1 METELSKVLASGG
14 SEAQQKY
21 LVDLAIDSELA
32 ENDLQRLP
40 LQDEVKH
47 YTTKLV
53 NQIGDYSKY
62 LNEKLA
68 NGGTVTAEE
77 KESLRA
83 LYEALSSLKK
93 SLNEMSRQMGDDFD
107 FSSLKDAG
115 EGNFMYDGFTELEN
129 MSVNFPELIYD
140 GPFSE
145 APYEYTD
152 TEAKFSFSDIAAS
165 YGSDNF
171 DTVYAICV
179 GDTGVNLTV
188 TGMKVTNCNITA
200 PVQTEETA
208 AEAETE
214 AQAEEETEAETEAET
229 QEEDAED
236 EAEIEEA
243 AVEEESE
250 AETEETTETEATTAA
265 ETTVKETTAEETS
278 ATELTRPNAAEIAA
292 NAPNGDSI
300 APIIII
306 IVVVVVVAA
315 AAIVII
321 IMMIKKNKGKYY

>member
-1 METELSKVLASGG
+1 MYVYILGKEYLKMKKLFRTMSAAAVGILSCAMLAVTAYAEDYMFDVSGA
-14 SEAQQKY
+14 SESNGKWGQSFTCYTA
-21 LVDLAIDSELA
+21 LGNEEFSENFNPMWMTSDSEVIV
-32 ENDLQRLP
+32 D
-40 LQDEVKH
+40 
-47 YTTKLV
+47 YTYK
-53 NQIGDYSKY
+53 G
-62 LNEKLA
+62 EA
-68 NGGTVTAEE
+68 NGSPV
-77 KESLRA
+77 
-83 LYEALSSLKK
+83 
-93 SLNEMSRQMGDDFD
+93 
-107 FSSLKDAG
+107 
-115 EGNFMYDGFTELEN
+115 
-129 MSVNFPELIYD
+129 ELIWQTWDD
-140 GPFSE
+140 GPAE
-145 APYEYTD
+145 PNPDVTKNWNKVTPYEYTD

-200 PVQTEETA
+200 PVQTEEAA

-214 AQAEEETEAETEAET
+214 AQTEEETEAETEAETEEATEAETEAET

-243 AVEEESE
+243 AVEEETE
-250 AETEETTETEATTAA
+250 AETEETTETEATTTA
-265 ETTVKETTAEETS
+265 ETTVKETTAKETS

-292 NAPNGDSI
+292 NAPKGDSI

-315 AAIVII
+315 AAVVII

>member
-1 METELSKVLASGG
+1 MKKLFRTMCAAAVGILSCAMLAVTAYAEDYTFDVSGA
-14 SEAQQKY
+14 SESNGKWGQSFIYYTA
-21 LVDLAIDSELA
+21 LGNEEFSENFNPMWMTSDSEVIV
-32 ENDLQRLP
+32 D
-40 LQDEVKH
+40 
-47 YTTKLV
+47 YTYK
-53 NQIGDYSKY
+53 G
-62 LNEKLA
+62 EA
-68 NGGTVTAEE
+68 NGSPV
-77 KESLRA
+77 
-83 LYEALSSLKK
+83 
-93 SLNEMSRQMGDDFD
+93 
-107 FSSLKDAG
+107 
-115 EGNFMYDGFTELEN
+115 
-129 MSVNFPELIYD
+129 ELIWQTWDD
-140 GPFSE
+140 GPAE
-145 APYEYTD
+145 PNPDVTKNWNKVTPYEYTD

-200 PVQTEETA
+200 PVQTEEAA

-214 AQAEEETEAETEAET
+214 AQTEEETEAETEAETEEATEAETEAET
-229 QEEDAED
+229 QEEDAENAED

-243 AVEEESE
+243 AVEEETE
-250 AETEETTETEATTAA
+250 AETEETTETEATTTA
-265 ETTVKETTAEETS
+265 ETTVKETTAKETS

-292 NAPNGDSI
+292 NAPKGDSI

-315 AAIVII
+315 AAVVII

>member
-1 METELSKVLASGG
+1 MKKLFKTMSAAAVGILSCAILAATAYAEDYTFDVSGASESGG
-14 SEAQQKY
+14 KWGQSFICYTALGNEEYSENFNPMWMTS
-21 LVDLAIDSELA
+21 DSEVIV
-32 ENDLQRLP
+32 D
-40 LQDEVKH
+40 
-47 YTTKLV
+47 YTYK
-53 NQIGDYSKY
+53 G
-62 LNEKLA
+62 EA
-68 NGGTVTAEE
+68 NGSPV
-77 KESLRA
+77 
-83 LYEALSSLKK
+83 
-93 SLNEMSRQMGDDFD
+93 
-107 FSSLKDAG
+107 
-115 EGNFMYDGFTELEN
+115 
-129 MSVNFPELIYD
+129 ELIWQTWGD
-140 GPFSE
+140 GPVKPNPDVTKDWNKI

-214 AQAEEETEAETEAET
+214 AQTEEEIEAETEAET

-243 AVEEESE
+243 AVEEETE
-250 AETEETTETEATTAA
+250 VETEETTETEATTAA

-300 APIIII
+300 APIII
-306 IVVVVVVAA
+306 
-315 AAIVII
+315 
-321 IMMIKKNKGKYY
+321 MMIKKNKGKYY

>member
-1 METELSKVLASGG
+1 MKKLFRTMCAAAVGILSCAMLAVTAYAEDYTFDVSGA
-14 SEAQQKY
+14 SESNGKWGQSFTCYTA
-21 LVDLAIDSELA
+21 LGNEEFSENFNPMWMTSDSEVIV
-32 ENDLQRLP
+32 D
-40 LQDEVKH
+40 
-47 YTTKLV
+47 YTYK
-53 NQIGDYSKY
+53 G
-62 LNEKLA
+62 EA
-68 NGGTVTAEE
+68 NGSPV
-77 KESLRA
+77 
-83 LYEALSSLKK
+83 
-93 SLNEMSRQMGDDFD
+93 
-107 FSSLKDAG
+107 
-115 EGNFMYDGFTELEN
+115 
-129 MSVNFPELIYD
+129 ELIWQTWAD
-140 GPFSE
+140 GPAE
-145 APYEYTD
+145 PNPDVTKNWNKVTPYEYTD

-200 PVQTEETA
+200 PVQTEEAA

-214 AQAEEETEAETEAET
+214 AQTEEETEAETEAETEEATEAETEAET

-243 AVEEESE
+243 AVEEETE
-250 AETEETTETEATTAA
+250 AETEETTETEATTTA
-265 ETTVKETTAEETS
+265 ETTVKETTAKETS

-292 NAPNGDSI
+292 NAPKGDSI

-315 AAIVII
+315 AAVVII

>member
-1 METELSKVLASGG
+1 MKKLFKTMSAAAVGILSCAILAATAYAEDYTFDVSGASESGG
-14 SEAQQKY
+14 KWGQSFICYTALGNEEYSENFNPMWMTS
-21 LVDLAIDSELA
+21 DSEVIV
-32 ENDLQRLP
+32 D
-40 LQDEVKH
+40 
-47 YTTKLV
+47 YTYK
-53 NQIGDYSKY
+53 G
-62 LNEKLA
+62 EA
-68 NGGTVTAEE
+68 NGSPV
-77 KESLRA
+77 
-83 LYEALSSLKK
+83 
-93 SLNEMSRQMGDDFD
+93 
-107 FSSLKDAG
+107 
-115 EGNFMYDGFTELEN
+115 
-129 MSVNFPELIYD
+129 ELIWQTWGD
-140 GPFSE
+140 GPVKPNPDVTKDWNKI
-145 APYEYTD
+145 ALYEYTD

-214 AQAEEETEAETEAET
+214 AQTEEEIEAETEAET

-243 AVEEESE
+243 AVEEETE
-250 AETEETTETEATTAA
+250 VETEETTETEATTAA

>member
-1 METELSKVLASGG
+1 MKKLLKAMSAAAVGVLSCAVLAVTAYAEDYTFDVSGASESGG
-14 SEAQQKY
+14 KWGQSFICYTALGNEEYSENFNPMWMTS
-21 LVDLAIDSELA
+21 DSEVIV
-32 ENDLQRLP
+32 D
-40 LQDEVKH
+40 
-47 YTTKLV
+47 YTYT
-53 NQIGDYSKY
+53 G
-62 LNEKLA
+62 EA
-68 NGGTVTAEE
+68 NGSPV
-77 KESLRA
+77 
-83 LYEALSSLKK
+83 
-93 SLNEMSRQMGDDFD
+93 
-107 FSSLKDAG
+107 
-115 EGNFMYDGFTELEN
+115 
-129 MSVNFPELIYD
+129 ELIWQTWGD
-140 GPFSE
+140 GPVKPNPDVTKDWNKI

-214 AQAEEETEAETEAET
+214 AQTVEETEAETEEATEAET
-229 QEEDAED
+229 
-236 EAEIEEA
+236 
-243 AVEEESE
+243 E

-292 NAPNGDSI
+292 NAPKGDSI

-315 AAIVII
+315 AAVVII

>member
-1 METELSKVLASGG
+1 MYVYILGKEYLKMKKLFRTMCAAAVGILSCAMLAVTAYAEDYTFDVSGA
-14 SEAQQKY
+14 SESNGKWGQSFTCYTA
-21 LVDLAIDSELA
+21 LGNEEFSENFNPMWMTSDSEVIV
-32 ENDLQRLP
+32 D
-40 LQDEVKH
+40 
-47 YTTKLV
+47 YTYK
-53 NQIGDYSKY
+53 G
-62 LNEKLA
+62 EA
-68 NGGTVTAEE
+68 NGSPV
-77 KESLRA
+77 
-83 LYEALSSLKK
+83 
-93 SLNEMSRQMGDDFD
+93 
-107 FSSLKDAG
+107 
-115 EGNFMYDGFTELEN
+115 
-129 MSVNFPELIYD
+129 ELIWQTWDD
-140 GPFSE
+140 GPAE
-145 APYEYTD
+145 PNPDVTKNWNKVTPYEYTD

-171 DTVYAICV
+171 DTVYAVCV

-200 PVQTEETA
+200 PVQTEEAA

-214 AQAEEETEAETEAET
+214 AQTEEETEAETEAETEEATEAETEAET

-243 AVEEESE
+243 AVEEETE
-250 AETEETTETEATTAA
+250 AEAEETTETEATTTA
-265 ETTVKETTAEETS
+265 ETTVKETTAKETS

-292 NAPNGDSI
+292 NAPKGDSI

-315 AAIVII
+315 AAVVII

>member
-1 METELSKVLASGG
+1 MKKLFRTMSAAAVGILSCAMLAATAYAEDYTFDVSGA
-14 SEAQQKY
+14 SESNGKWGQSFICYTA
-21 LVDLAIDSELA
+21 LGNEEFSENFNPMWMTSDSEVIV
-32 ENDLQRLP
+32 D
-40 LQDEVKH
+40 
-47 YTTKLV
+47 YTYK
-53 NQIGDYSKY
+53 G
-62 LNEKLA
+62 EA
-68 NGGTVTAEE
+68 NGSPV
-77 KESLRA
+77 
-83 LYEALSSLKK
+83 
-93 SLNEMSRQMGDDFD
+93 
-107 FSSLKDAG
+107 
-115 EGNFMYDGFTELEN
+115 
-129 MSVNFPELIYD
+129 ELIWQTWGD
-140 GPFSE
+140 GPVKPNPDVTKDWNKI

-200 PVQTEETA
+200 PVQTEEAA

-214 AQAEEETEAETEAET
+214 AQTEEETEAETEAETEEATEAETEAET

-243 AVEEESE
+243 AVEEETE
-250 AETEETTETEATTAA
+250 AETEETTETEATTTA
-265 ETTVKETTAEETS
+265 ETTVKETTAKETS

-292 NAPNGDSI
+292 NAPKGDSI

-315 AAIVII
+315 AAVVII

>member
-1 METELSKVLASGG
+1 MKKLFRTMSAAAVGILSCAMLAVTAYAEDYTFDVSGA
-14 SEAQQKY
+14 SESNGKWGQSFICYTA
-21 LVDLAIDSELA
+21 LGNEEFSENFNPMWMTSDSEVIV
-32 ENDLQRLP
+32 D
-40 LQDEVKH
+40 
-47 YTTKLV
+47 YTYK
-53 NQIGDYSKY
+53 G
-62 LNEKLA
+62 EA
-68 NGGTVTAEE
+68 NGSPV
-77 KESLRA
+77 
-83 LYEALSSLKK
+83 
-93 SLNEMSRQMGDDFD
+93 
-107 FSSLKDAG
+107 
-115 EGNFMYDGFTELEN
+115 
-129 MSVNFPELIYD
+129 ELIWQTWDD
-140 GPFSE
+140 GPAE
-145 APYEYTD
+145 PNPDVTKNWNKVTPYEYND

-188 TGMKVTNCNITA
+188 TGIKVTNCNITA
-200 PVQTEETA
+200 PVQTEEAA

-214 AQAEEETEAETEAET
+214 AQTEEETEAETEAETEEATEAETEAET

-243 AVEEESE
+243 AVEEETE
-250 AETEETTETEATTAA
+250 AETEETTETEATTTA
-265 ETTVKETTAEETS
+265 ETTVKETTAKETS

-292 NAPNGDSI
+292 NAPKGDSI

-315 AAIVII
+315 AAVVII

>member
-1 METELSKVLASGG
+1 MKKLFRTMSAAAVGILSCAMLAVTAYAEDYTFDVSGA
-14 SEAQQKY
+14 SESNGKWGQSFTCYTA
-21 LVDLAIDSELA
+21 LGNEEFSENFNPMWMTSDSEVIV
-32 ENDLQRLP
+32 D
-40 LQDEVKH
+40 
-47 YTTKLV
+47 YTYK
-53 NQIGDYSKY
+53 G
-62 LNEKLA
+62 EA
-68 NGGTVTAEE
+68 NGSPV
-77 KESLRA
+77 
-83 LYEALSSLKK
+83 
-93 SLNEMSRQMGDDFD
+93 
-107 FSSLKDAG
+107 
-115 EGNFMYDGFTELEN
+115 
-129 MSVNFPELIYD
+129 ELIWQTWDD
-140 GPFSE
+140 GPAE
-145 APYEYTD
+145 PNPDVTKNWNKVTPYEYTD

-200 PVQTEETA
+200 PVQTEEAA

-214 AQAEEETEAETEAET
+214 AQTEEETEEETEAETEAETEEATEAETEAET
-229 QEEDAED
+229 QEEDAENAED

-243 AVEEESE
+243 AVEEETE
-250 AETEETTETEATTAA
+250 AETEETTETEATTTA
-265 ETTVKETTAEETS
+265 ETTVKETTAKETS

-292 NAPNGDSI
+292 NAPKGDSI

-315 AAIVII
+315 AAVVII

>member
-1 METELSKVLASGG
+1 MKKLFRTMSAAAVGILSCAMLAVTAYAEDYMFDVSGA
-14 SEAQQKY
+14 SESNGKWGQSFTCYTA
-21 LVDLAIDSELA
+21 LGNEEFSENFNPMWMTSDSEVIV
-32 ENDLQRLP
+32 D
-40 LQDEVKH
+40 
-47 YTTKLV
+47 YTYK
-53 NQIGDYSKY
+53 G
-62 LNEKLA
+62 EA
-68 NGGTVTAEE
+68 NGSPV
-77 KESLRA
+77 
-83 LYEALSSLKK
+83 
-93 SLNEMSRQMGDDFD
+93 
-107 FSSLKDAG
+107 
-115 EGNFMYDGFTELEN
+115 
-129 MSVNFPELIYD
+129 ELIWQTWDD
-140 GPFSE
+140 GPAE
-145 APYEYTD
+145 PNPDVTKNWNKVTPYEYTD

-200 PVQTEETA
+200 PVQTEEAA

-214 AQAEEETEAETEAET
+214 AQTEEETEAETEAETEEATEAETEAET

-243 AVEEESE
+243 AVEEETE
-250 AETEETTETEATTAA
+250 AETEETTETEATTTA
-265 ETTVKETTAEETS
+265 ETTVKETTAKETS

-292 NAPNGDSI
+292 NAPKGDSI

-315 AAIVII
+315 AAVVII

>member
-1 METELSKVLASGG
+1 MKKLFRTMSAAAVGILSCAILAATAYAEDYTFDVSGASESGG
-14 SEAQQKY
+14 KWGQSFICYTALGNEEYSENFNPMWMTS
-21 LVDLAIDSELA
+21 DSEVIV
-32 ENDLQRLP
+32 D
-40 LQDEVKH
+40 
-47 YTTKLV
+47 YTYK
-53 NQIGDYSKY
+53 G
-62 LNEKLA
+62 EA
-68 NGGTVTAEE
+68 NGSPV
-77 KESLRA
+77 
-83 LYEALSSLKK
+83 
-93 SLNEMSRQMGDDFD
+93 
-107 FSSLKDAG
+107 
-115 EGNFMYDGFTELEN
+115 
-129 MSVNFPELIYD
+129 ELIWQTWGD
-140 GPFSE
+140 GPVE
-145 APYEYTD
+145 PNPDVTKDWNKIAPYEYTD

-214 AQAEEETEAETEAET
+214 AQTVEETEAETEEATEAETEAET
-229 QEEDAED
+229 QEED

-243 AVEEESE
+243 AVEEETE

>member
-1 METELSKVLASGG
+1 MKKLFRTMCAAAVGILSCAMLAVTAYAEDYTFDVSGA
-14 SEAQQKY
+14 SESNGKWGQSFTCYTA
-21 LVDLAIDSELA
+21 LGNEEFSENFNPMWMTSDSEVII
-32 ENDLQRLP
+32 D
-40 LQDEVKH
+40 
-47 YTTKLV
+47 YTYK
-53 NQIGDYSKY
+53 G
-62 LNEKLA
+62 EA
-68 NGGTVTAEE
+68 NGSPV
-77 KESLRA
+77 
-83 LYEALSSLKK
+83 
-93 SLNEMSRQMGDDFD
+93 
-107 FSSLKDAG
+107 
-115 EGNFMYDGFTELEN
+115 
-129 MSVNFPELIYD
+129 ELIWQTWGD
-140 GPFSE
+140 GPVKPNPDVTKNWNKVT
-145 APYEYTD
+145 PYEYTD

-200 PVQTEETA
+200 PVQTEEAA

-214 AQAEEETEAETEAET
+214 AQTEEETEAETEAETEEATEAETEAET

-243 AVEEESE
+243 AVEEETE
-250 AETEETTETEATTAA
+250 AETEETTETEATTTA
-265 ETTVKETTAEETS
+265 ETTVKETTAKETS

-292 NAPNGDSI
+292 NAPKGDSI

-315 AAIVII
+315 AAVVII

>member
-1 METELSKVLASGG
+1 MKKLFKTMSAAAVGILSCAILAATAYAEDYTFDVSGASESGG
-14 SEAQQKY
+14 KWGQSFICYTALGNEEYSENFNPMWMTS
-21 LVDLAIDSELA
+21 DSEVIV
-32 ENDLQRLP
+32 D
-40 LQDEVKH
+40 
-47 YTTKLV
+47 YTYT
-53 NQIGDYSKY
+53 G
-62 LNEKLA
+62 EA
-68 NGGTVTAEE
+68 NGSPV
-77 KESLRA
+77 
-83 LYEALSSLKK
+83 
-93 SLNEMSRQMGDDFD
+93 
-107 FSSLKDAG
+107 
-115 EGNFMYDGFTELEN
+115 
-129 MSVNFPELIYD
+129 ELIWQTWGD
-140 GPFSE
+140 GPVKPNPDVTKDWNKI

-214 AQAEEETEAETEAET
+214 AQTEEATEAETEAET
-229 QEEDAED
+229 QEED
-236 EAEIEEA
+236 
-243 AVEEESE
+243 E

>member
-1 METELSKVLASGG
+1 MKKLFRTMCAAAVGILSCAMLAVTAYAEDYTFDVSGA
-14 SEAQQKY
+14 SESNGKWGQSFTCYTA
-21 LVDLAIDSELA
+21 LGNEEFSENFNPMWMTSDSEVIV
-32 ENDLQRLP
+32 D
-40 LQDEVKH
+40 
-47 YTTKLV
+47 YTYK
-53 NQIGDYSKY
+53 G
-62 LNEKLA
+62 EA
-68 NGGTVTAEE
+68 NGSPV
-77 KESLRA
+77 
-83 LYEALSSLKK
+83 
-93 SLNEMSRQMGDDFD
+93 
-107 FSSLKDAG
+107 
-115 EGNFMYDGFTELEN
+115 
-129 MSVNFPELIYD
+129 ELIWQTWDD
-140 GPFSE
+140 GPAE
-145 APYEYTD
+145 PNPDVTKNWNKVTPYEYTD

-179 GDTGVNLTV
+179 GDTGVSLTV

-200 PVQTEETA
+200 PVQTEEAA

-214 AQAEEETEAETEAET
+214 AQTEEETEAETEAETEEATEAETEAAT

-243 AVEEESE
+243 AVEEETE
-250 AETEETTETEATTAA
+250 AETEETTETEATTTA
-265 ETTVKETTAEETS
+265 ETTVKETTAKETS

-292 NAPNGDSI
+292 NAPKGDSI

-315 AAIVII
+315 AAVVII

>member
-1 METELSKVLASGG
+1 MRKIIRLMFRALPN
-14 SEAQQKY
+14 Q
-21 LVDLAIDSELA
+21 A
-32 ENDLQRLP
+32 ENGVSP
-40 LQDEVKH
+40 LSPTVKPNPDV
-47 YTTKLV
+47 TKDW
-53 NQIGDYSKY
+53 NKI
-62 LNEKLA
+62 
-68 NGGTVTAEE
+68 
-77 KESLRA
+77 
-83 LYEALSSLKK
+83 
-93 SLNEMSRQMGDDFD
+93 
-107 FSSLKDAG
+107 
-115 EGNFMYDGFTELEN
+115 
-129 MSVNFPELIYD
+129 
-140 GPFSE
+140 

-214 AQAEEETEAETEAET
+214 AQTEEATEAETEAET
-229 QEEDAED
+229 QEED

-243 AVEEESE
+243 AVEEENE

>member
-1 METELSKVLASGG
+1 MKKLFRTMSAAAVGILSCAMLAVTAYAEDYTFDVSGA
-14 SEAQQKY
+14 SESNGKWGQSFTCYTA
-21 LVDLAIDSELA
+21 LGNEEFSENFNPMWMTSDSEVIV
-32 ENDLQRLP
+32 D
-40 LQDEVKH
+40 
-47 YTTKLV
+47 YTYK
-53 NQIGDYSKY
+53 G
-62 LNEKLA
+62 EA
-68 NGGTVTAEE
+68 NGSPV
-77 KESLRA
+77 
-83 LYEALSSLKK
+83 
-93 SLNEMSRQMGDDFD
+93 
-107 FSSLKDAG
+107 
-115 EGNFMYDGFTELEN
+115 
-129 MSVNFPELIYD
+129 ELIWQTWDD
-140 GPFSE
+140 GPAE
-145 APYEYTD
+145 PNPDVTKNWNKVTPYEYTD

-200 PVQTEETA
+200 PVQTEEAA

-214 AQAEEETEAETEAET
+214 AQTEEATEAETEAET

-243 AVEEESE
+243 AVEEETE
-250 AETEETTETEATTAA
+250 AETEETTETEATTTA
-265 ETTVKETTAEETS
+265 ETTVKETTAKETS

-292 NAPNGDSI
+292 NAPKGDSI

-315 AAIVII
+315 AAVVII

>member
-1 METELSKVLASGG
+1 MKKLFKTMSAAAVGILSCAILAATTYAEDYTFDVSGASESGG
-14 SEAQQKY
+14 KWGQSFICYTALGNEEYSENFNPMWMTS
-21 LVDLAIDSELA
+21 DSEVIV
-32 ENDLQRLP
+32 D
-40 LQDEVKH
+40 
-47 YTTKLV
+47 YTYK
-53 NQIGDYSKY
+53 G
-62 LNEKLA
+62 EA
-68 NGGTVTAEE
+68 NGSPV
-77 KESLRA
+77 
-83 LYEALSSLKK
+83 
-93 SLNEMSRQMGDDFD
+93 
-107 FSSLKDAG
+107 
-115 EGNFMYDGFTELEN
+115 
-129 MSVNFPELIYD
+129 ELIWQTWGD
-140 GPFSE
+140 GPVKPNPDVTKDWNKI

-214 AQAEEETEAETEAET
+214 AQTEEEIEAETEAET

-243 AVEEESE
+243 AVEEETE
-250 AETEETTETEATTAA
+250 VETEETTETEATTAA

>member
-1 METELSKVLASGG
+1 MKKLFRTMCAAAVGILSCAMLAVTAYAEDYTFDVSGA
-14 SEAQQKY
+14 SESNGKWGQSFTCYTA
-21 LVDLAIDSELA
+21 LGNEEFSENFNPMWMTSDSEVIV
-32 ENDLQRLP
+32 D
-40 LQDEVKH
+40 
-47 YTTKLV
+47 YTYK
-53 NQIGDYSKY
+53 G
-62 LNEKLA
+62 EA
-68 NGGTVTAEE
+68 NGSPV
-77 KESLRA
+77 
-83 LYEALSSLKK
+83 
-93 SLNEMSRQMGDDFD
+93 
-107 FSSLKDAG
+107 
-115 EGNFMYDGFTELEN
+115 
-129 MSVNFPELIYD
+129 ELIWQTWDD
-140 GPFSE
+140 GPAE
-145 APYEYTD
+145 PNPDVTKNWNKVTPYEYTD

-200 PVQTEETA
+200 PVQTEEAA

-214 AQAEEETEAETEAET
+214 AQTEEETEAETEAETEEATEAETEAET

-243 AVEEESE
+243 AVEEETD
-250 AETEETTETEATTAA
+250 AETEETTETEATTTA
-265 ETTVKETTAEETS
+265 ETTVKETTAKETS

-292 NAPNGDSI
+292 NAPKGDSI

-306 IVVVVVVAA
+306 IVVVVVVAVA
-315 AAIVII
+315 AVVII

>member
-1 METELSKVLASGG
+1 MKKLFRTMSAAAVGILSCAILAATAYAEDYTFDVSGASESGG
-14 SEAQQKY
+14 KWGQSFICYTALGNEEYSENFNPMWMTS
-21 LVDLAIDSELA
+21 DSEVIV
-32 ENDLQRLP
+32 D
-40 LQDEVKH
+40 
-47 YTTKLV
+47 YTYT
-53 NQIGDYSKY
+53 G
-62 LNEKLA
+62 EA
-68 NGGTVTAEE
+68 NGSPV
-77 KESLRA
+77 
-83 LYEALSSLKK
+83 
-93 SLNEMSRQMGDDFD
+93 
-107 FSSLKDAG
+107 
-115 EGNFMYDGFTELEN
+115 
-129 MSVNFPELIYD
+129 ELIWQTWGD
-140 GPFSE
+140 GPVKPNPDVTKDWNKI

-214 AQAEEETEAETEAET
+214 AQTEEATEAETEEATEAETEAET
-229 QEEDAED
+229 QEED
-236 EAEIEEA
+236 
-243 AVEEESE
+243 E

>member
-1 METELSKVLASGG
+1 MKKLFRTMSAAAVGILSCAILAATAYAEDYTFDVSGASESGG
-14 SEAQQKY
+14 KWGQSFICYTALGNEEYSENFNPMWMTS
-21 LVDLAIDSELA
+21 DSEVIV
-32 ENDLQRLP
+32 D
-40 LQDEVKH
+40 
-47 YTTKLV
+47 YTYT
-53 NQIGDYSKY
+53 G
-62 LNEKLA
+62 EA
-68 NGGTVTAEE
+68 NGSPV
-77 KESLRA
+77 
-83 LYEALSSLKK
+83 
-93 SLNEMSRQMGDDFD
+93 
-107 FSSLKDAG
+107 
-115 EGNFMYDGFTELEN
+115 
-129 MSVNFPELIYD
+129 ELIWQTWGD
-140 GPFSE
+140 GPVKPNPDVTKDWNKI

-214 AQAEEETEAETEAET
+214 AQTEEETEAETEEATEAETEAET
-229 QEEDAED
+229 QEED
-236 EAEIEEA
+236 
-243 AVEEESE
+243 E

>member
-1 METELSKVLASGG
+1 MKKLFKTMSAAAVGILSCAILAATAYAEDYTFDVSGASESGG
-14 SEAQQKY
+14 KWGQSFICYTALGNEEYSENFNPMWMTS
-21 LVDLAIDSELA
+21 DSEVIV
-32 ENDLQRLP
+32 D
-40 LQDEVKH
+40 
-47 YTTKLV
+47 YTYT
-53 NQIGDYSKY
+53 G
-62 LNEKLA
+62 EA
-68 NGGTVTAEE
+68 NGSPV
-77 KESLRA
+77 
-83 LYEALSSLKK
+83 
-93 SLNEMSRQMGDDFD
+93 
-107 FSSLKDAG
+107 
-115 EGNFMYDGFTELEN
+115 
-129 MSVNFPELIYD
+129 ELIWQTWGD
-140 GPFSE
+140 GPVKPNPDVTKDWNKI

-214 AQAEEETEAETEAET
+214 AQTEEATEAETEAET

-278 ATELTRPNAAEIAA
+278 ATELTRPNAAEIVA

>member
-1 METELSKVLASGG
+1 MKKLFRTMSAAAVGILSCAILAATAYAEDYTFDVSGASESGG
-14 SEAQQKY
+14 KWGQSFICYTALGNEEYSENFNPMWMTS
-21 LVDLAIDSELA
+21 DSEVIV
-32 ENDLQRLP
+32 D
-40 LQDEVKH
+40 
-47 YTTKLV
+47 YTYT
-53 NQIGDYSKY
+53 G
-62 LNEKLA
+62 EA
-68 NGGTVTAEE
+68 NGSPV
-77 KESLRA
+77 
-83 LYEALSSLKK
+83 
-93 SLNEMSRQMGDDFD
+93 
-107 FSSLKDAG
+107 
-115 EGNFMYDGFTELEN
+115 
-129 MSVNFPELIYD
+129 ELIWQTWGD
-140 GPFSE
+140 GPVKPNPDVTKDWNKI

-214 AQAEEETEAETEAET
+214 AQTEEATEAETEAET
-229 QEEDAED
+229 QEED
-236 EAEIEEA
+236 
-243 AVEEESE
+243 E

>member
-1 METELSKVLASGG
+1 MKKLFRTMSAAAVGILSCAMLAVTAYAEDYTFDVSGA
-14 SEAQQKY
+14 SESNGKWGQSFTCYTA
-21 LVDLAIDSELA
+21 LGNEEFSENFNPMWMTSDSEVIV
-32 ENDLQRLP
+32 D
-40 LQDEVKH
+40 
-47 YTTKLV
+47 YTYK
-53 NQIGDYSKY
+53 G
-62 LNEKLA
+62 EA
-68 NGGTVTAEE
+68 NGSPV
-77 KESLRA
+77 
-83 LYEALSSLKK
+83 
-93 SLNEMSRQMGDDFD
+93 
-107 FSSLKDAG
+107 
-115 EGNFMYDGFTELEN
+115 
-129 MSVNFPELIYD
+129 ELIWQTWDD
-140 GPFSE
+140 GPAE
-145 APYEYTD
+145 PNPDVTKNWNKVTPYEYTD

-200 PVQTEETA
+200 PVQTEEAA
-208 AEAETE
+208 AEAETAAQTEE
-214 AQAEEETEAETEAET
+214 ATEAETEAET

-243 AVEEESE
+243 AVEEETE
-250 AETEETTETEATTAA
+250 AETEETTETEATTTA
-265 ETTVKETTAEETS
+265 ETTVKETTAKETS

-292 NAPNGDSI
+292 NAPKGDSI

-315 AAIVII
+315 AAVVII

>member
-1 METELSKVLASGG
+1 MKKLFRTMSAAAVGILSCAILAATAYAEDYTFDVSGASESGG
-14 SEAQQKY
+14 KWGQSFICYTALGNEEYSENFNPMWMTS
-21 LVDLAIDSELA
+21 DSEVIV
-32 ENDLQRLP
+32 D
-40 LQDEVKH
+40 
-47 YTTKLV
+47 YTYK
-53 NQIGDYSKY
+53 G
-62 LNEKLA
+62 EA
-68 NGGTVTAEE
+68 NGSPV
-77 KESLRA
+77 
-83 LYEALSSLKK
+83 
-93 SLNEMSRQMGDDFD
+93 
-107 FSSLKDAG
+107 
-115 EGNFMYDGFTELEN
+115 
-129 MSVNFPELIYD
+129 ELIWQTCGD
-140 GPFSE
+140 GPVE
-145 APYEYTD
+145 PNPDVTKDWNKIAPYEYTD

-214 AQAEEETEAETEAET
+214 AQTEEETEAETEEATEAETEAET
-229 QEEDAED
+229 QEED

>member
-1 METELSKVLASGG
+1 MKKLFRTMCAAAVGILSCAMLAATAYAEDYTFDVSGA
-14 SEAQQKY
+14 SESNGKWGQSFICYTALGNEEY
-21 LVDLAIDSELA
+21 SENFNPMWMTSDSEVIV
-32 ENDLQRLP
+32 D
-40 LQDEVKH
+40 
-47 YTTKLV
+47 YTYK
-53 NQIGDYSKY
+53 G
-62 LNEKLA
+62 EA
-68 NGGTVTAEE
+68 NGSPV
-77 KESLRA
+77 
-83 LYEALSSLKK
+83 
-93 SLNEMSRQMGDDFD
+93 
-107 FSSLKDAG
+107 
-115 EGNFMYDGFTELEN
+115 
-129 MSVNFPELIYD
+129 ELIWQTWGD
-140 GPFSE
+140 GPVKPNPDVTKDWNKI

-188 TGMKVTNCNITA
+188 TGMKITNCNITA
-200 PVQTEETA
+200 PVQTEEAA

-214 AQAEEETEAETEAET
+214 AQTEEETEAETEAETEEATEAETEAET

-243 AVEEESE
+243 AVEEETE
-250 AETEETTETEATTAA
+250 AETEETTETEATTTA
-265 ETTVKETTAEETS
+265 ETTVKETTAKETS

-292 NAPNGDSI
+292 NAPKGDSI

-315 AAIVII
+315 AAVVII

>member
-1 METELSKVLASGG
+1 MKKLFKTMSAAAVGILSCAILAATAYAEDYTFDVSGASESGG
-14 SEAQQKY
+14 KWGQSFICYTALGNEEYSENFNPMWMTS
-21 LVDLAIDSELA
+21 DSEVIV
-32 ENDLQRLP
+32 D
-40 LQDEVKH
+40 
-47 YTTKLV
+47 YTYT
-53 NQIGDYSKY
+53 G
-62 LNEKLA
+62 EA
-68 NGGTVTAEE
+68 NGSPV
-77 KESLRA
+77 
-83 LYEALSSLKK
+83 
-93 SLNEMSRQMGDDFD
+93 
-107 FSSLKDAG
+107 
-115 EGNFMYDGFTELEN
+115 
-129 MSVNFPELIYD
+129 ELIWQTWGD
-140 GPFSE
+140 GPVKPNPDVTKDWNKI

-214 AQAEEETEAETEAET
+214 AQTEEATEAETEAET
-229 QEEDAED
+229 QEED

-243 AVEEESE
+243 AVEEENE

-278 ATELTRPNAAEIAA
+278 ATELTRPMRQRSQQTHPMATA
-292 NAPNGDSI
+292 
-300 APIIII
+300 
-306 IVVVVVVAA
+306 
-315 AAIVII
+315 
-321 IMMIKKNKGKYY
+321 

>member
-1 METELSKVLASGG
+1 MKKLFRTMCAAAVGILSCAMLAVTAYAEDYTFDVSGA
-14 SEAQQKY
+14 SESNGKWGQSFTCYTA
-21 LVDLAIDSELA
+21 LGNEEFSENFNPMWMTSDSEVIV
-32 ENDLQRLP
+32 D
-40 LQDEVKH
+40 
-47 YTTKLV
+47 YTYK
-53 NQIGDYSKY
+53 G
-62 LNEKLA
+62 EA
-68 NGGTVTAEE
+68 NGSPV
-77 KESLRA
+77 
-83 LYEALSSLKK
+83 
-93 SLNEMSRQMGDDFD
+93 
-107 FSSLKDAG
+107 
-115 EGNFMYDGFTELEN
+115 
-129 MSVNFPELIYD
+129 ELIWQTWGD
-140 GPFSE
+140 GPAE
-145 APYEYTD
+145 PNPDVTKNWNKVTPYEYTD

-200 PVQTEETA
+200 PVQTEEAA

-214 AQAEEETEAETEAET
+214 AQTEEETEAETEAETEEATEAETEAET

-243 AVEEESE
+243 AVEEETE
-250 AETEETTETEATTAA
+250 AETEETTETEATTA
-265 ETTVKETTAEETS
+265 ETTVKETTAKETS

-292 NAPNGDSI
+292 NAPKGDSI

-315 AAIVII
+315 AAVVII

>member
-1 METELSKVLASGG
+1 MKKLFRTMSAAAVGILSCAMLAVTAYAEDYTFDVSGA
-14 SEAQQKY
+14 SESNGKWGQSFICYTALGNEEY
-21 LVDLAIDSELA
+21 SENFNPMWMTSDSEVIV
-32 ENDLQRLP
+32 D
-40 LQDEVKH
+40 
-47 YTTKLV
+47 YTYK
-53 NQIGDYSKY
+53 G
-62 LNEKLA
+62 EA
-68 NGGTVTAEE
+68 NGSPV
-77 KESLRA
+77 
-83 LYEALSSLKK
+83 
-93 SLNEMSRQMGDDFD
+93 
-107 FSSLKDAG
+107 
-115 EGNFMYDGFTELEN
+115 
-129 MSVNFPELIYD
+129 ELIWQTWGD
-140 GPFSE
+140 GPVKPNPDVTKDWNKI

-214 AQAEEETEAETEAET
+214 GQTEEETEAETEAETEEATEAETEAET

-243 AVEEESE
+243 AVEEETE
-250 AETEETTETEATTAA
+250 AETEETTETEATTTA
-265 ETTVKETTAEETS
+265 ETTVKETTAKETS

-292 NAPNGDSI
+292 NAPKGDSI

>member
-1 METELSKVLASGG
+1 MKKLFKTMSAAAVGILSCAILAATAYAEDYTFDVSGASESGG
-14 SEAQQKY
+14 KWGQSFICYTALGNEEYSENFNPMWMTS
-21 LVDLAIDSELA
+21 DSEVIV
-32 ENDLQRLP
+32 D
-40 LQDEVKH
+40 
-47 YTTKLV
+47 YTYT
-53 NQIGDYSKY
+53 G
-62 LNEKLA
+62 EA
-68 NGGTVTAEE
+68 NGSPV
-77 KESLRA
+77 
-83 LYEALSSLKK
+83 
-93 SLNEMSRQMGDDFD
+93 
-107 FSSLKDAG
+107 
-115 EGNFMYDGFTELEN
+115 
-129 MSVNFPELIYD
+129 ELIWQTWGD
-140 GPFSE
+140 GPVKPNPDVTKDWNKI

-214 AQAEEETEAETEAET
+214 AQAEEETEAQAEEETEAET
-229 QEEDAED
+229 EEAT
-236 EAEIEEA
+236 EAET
-243 AVEEESE
+243 E

-315 AAIVII
+315 AAVVII

>member
-1 METELSKVLASGG
+1 MKKLFKTMSAAAVGILSCAILAATAYAEDYTFDVSGASESGG
-14 SEAQQKY
+14 KWGQSFICYTALGNEEYSENFNPMWMTS
-21 LVDLAIDSELA
+21 DSEVIV
-32 ENDLQRLP
+32 D
-40 LQDEVKH
+40 
-47 YTTKLV
+47 YTYT
-53 NQIGDYSKY
+53 G
-62 LNEKLA
+62 EA
-68 NGGTVTAEE
+68 NGSPV
-77 KESLRA
+77 
-83 LYEALSSLKK
+83 
-93 SLNEMSRQMGDDFD
+93 
-107 FSSLKDAG
+107 
-115 EGNFMYDGFTELEN
+115 
-129 MSVNFPELIYD
+129 ELIWQTWGD
-140 GPFSE
+140 GPVKPNPDVTKDWNKI

-214 AQAEEETEAETEAET
+214 AQTEEATEAETEAET
-229 QEEDAED
+229 QEED

-243 AVEEESE
+243 AVEEENE

-265 ETTVKETTAEETS
+265 ETTVKETTAETNAEETKEETTAEETS

>member
-1 METELSKVLASGG
+1 MYVYILGKEYLKMKKLFRTMCAAAVGILSCAMLAVTAYAEDYTFDVSGA
-14 SEAQQKY
+14 SESNGKWGQSFTCYTA
-21 LVDLAIDSELA
+21 LGNEEFSENFNPMWMTSDSEVIV
-32 ENDLQRLP
+32 D
-40 LQDEVKH
+40 
-47 YTTKLV
+47 YTYK
-53 NQIGDYSKY
+53 G
-62 LNEKLA
+62 EA
-68 NGGTVTAEE
+68 NGSPV
-77 KESLRA
+77 
-83 LYEALSSLKK
+83 
-93 SLNEMSRQMGDDFD
+93 
-107 FSSLKDAG
+107 
-115 EGNFMYDGFTELEN
+115 
-129 MSVNFPELIYD
+129 ELIWQTWDD
-140 GPFSE
+140 GPAE
-145 APYEYTD
+145 PNPDVTKNWNKVTPYEYTD

-200 PVQTEETA
+200 PVQTEEAA

-214 AQAEEETEAETEAET
+214 AQTEEETEAETEAETEEATEAETEAET

-243 AVEEESE
+243 AVEEETE
-250 AETEETTETEATTAA
+250 AETEETTETEATTTA
-265 ETTVKETTAEETS
+265 ETTVKETTAKETS

-292 NAPNGDSI
+292 NAPKGDSI

-315 AAIVII
+315 AAVVII

>member
-1 METELSKVLASGG
+1 MWMTS
-14 SEAQQKY
+14 
-21 LVDLAIDSELA
+21 DSEVIV
-32 ENDLQRLP
+32 D
-40 LQDEVKH
+40 
-47 YTTKLV
+47 YTYT
-53 NQIGDYSKY
+53 G
-62 LNEKLA
+62 EA
-68 NGGTVTAEE
+68 NGSPV
-77 KESLRA
+77 
-83 LYEALSSLKK
+83 
-93 SLNEMSRQMGDDFD
+93 
-107 FSSLKDAG
+107 
-115 EGNFMYDGFTELEN
+115 
-129 MSVNFPELIYD
+129 ELIWQTWGD
-140 GPFSE
+140 GPVKPNPDVTKDWNKI

>member
-1 METELSKVLASGG
+1 MKKLLKAMSAAAVGVLSCAVLAVAAYAEDYTFDVSGATETNGQWSQSFSYYTALG
-14 SEAQQKY
+14 SEEFA
-21 LVDLAIDSELA
+21 ANFNPMWMTSDSEVIV
-32 ENDLQRLP
+32 D
-40 LQDEVKH
+40 
-47 YTTKLV
+47 YTYT
-53 NQIGDYSKY
+53 G
-62 LNEKLA
+62 EA
-68 NGGTVTAEE
+68 NGAPV
-77 KESLRA
+77 
-83 LYEALSSLKK
+83 
-93 SLNEMSRQMGDDFD
+93 
-107 FSSLKDAG
+107 
-115 EGNFMYDGFTELEN
+115 
-129 MSVNFPELIYD
+129 ELIWQTWDD
-140 GPFSE
+140 GPAE
-145 APYEYTD
+145 PNPDVTKNWNKVTPYEYTD
-152 TEAKFSFSDIAAS
+152 TEAKFSFSDIAAK

-214 AQAEEETEAETEAET
+214 AQTVEETEAETEEATEAETEAET

-243 AVEEESE
+243 AVEEETE

-292 NAPNGDSI
+292 NAPKGDSI

-315 AAIVII
+315 AAVVII

>member
-1 METELSKVLASGG
+1 MKKLFKTMSAAAVGILSCAILAATAYAEDYTFDVSGASESGG
-14 SEAQQKY
+14 KWGQSFICYTALGNEEYSENFNPMWMTS
-21 LVDLAIDSELA
+21 DSEVIV
-32 ENDLQRLP
+32 D
-40 LQDEVKH
+40 
-47 YTTKLV
+47 YTYT
-53 NQIGDYSKY
+53 G
-62 LNEKLA
+62 EA
-68 NGGTVTAEE
+68 NGSPV
-77 KESLRA
+77 
-83 LYEALSSLKK
+83 
-93 SLNEMSRQMGDDFD
+93 
-107 FSSLKDAG
+107 
-115 EGNFMYDGFTELEN
+115 
-129 MSVNFPELIYD
+129 ELIWQTWGD
-140 GPFSE
+140 GPVKPNPDVTKDWNKI

-214 AQAEEETEAETEAET
+214 AQAEEEAEAETEAET

-243 AVEEESE
+243 AVEEETE

-292 NAPNGDSI
+292 NAPKGDSI

-315 AAIVII
+315 AAVVII

>member
-1 METELSKVLASGG
+1 MKKLFRTMSAAAVGILSCAMLAVTAYAEDYTFDVSGA
-14 SEAQQKY
+14 SESNGKWGQSFICYTA
-21 LVDLAIDSELA
+21 LGNEEFSENFNPMWMTSDSEVIV
-32 ENDLQRLP
+32 D
-40 LQDEVKH
+40 
-47 YTTKLV
+47 YTYK
-53 NQIGDYSKY
+53 G
-62 LNEKLA
+62 EA
-68 NGGTVTAEE
+68 NGSPV
-77 KESLRA
+77 
-83 LYEALSSLKK
+83 
-93 SLNEMSRQMGDDFD
+93 
-107 FSSLKDAG
+107 
-115 EGNFMYDGFTELEN
+115 
-129 MSVNFPELIYD
+129 ELIWQTWDD
-140 GPFSE
+140 GPAE
-145 APYEYTD
+145 PNPDVTKNWNKVTPYEYTD

-188 TGMKVTNCNITA
+188 TGIKVTNCNITA
-200 PVQTEETA
+200 PVQTEEAA

-214 AQAEEETEAETEAET
+214 AQTEEETEAETEAETEEATEAETEAET

-243 AVEEESE
+243 AVEEETE
-250 AETEETTETEATTAA
+250 AETEETTETEATTTA
-265 ETTVKETTAEETS
+265 ETTVKETTAKETS

-292 NAPNGDSI
+292 NAPKGDSI

-315 AAIVII
+315 AAVVII